1 MNILKKA
8 LTVVLALTVAAT
20 LASCG
25 NASAKPEPS
34 EAPPVTT
41 TQPPQEEN
49 PQEDPS
55 TPGNPTVDSEWSAD
69 EVSVLTSLDDRVQVT
84 ATIWDGKTIDG
95 PTPHP
100 WLGGGDLAITL
111 PDGQYGRPE
120 WIVVPFRIEAVNIT
134 SSAISDK
141 GIGGGHAGDTEVFVV
156 LEGVGSEYTHIVTH
170 GGRHNYVEQDIE
182 PGQSVVATGYLLMSA
197 VDVTYDSA
205 VGAAWTILSGENI
218 DASIIWEPYFQR
230 YMPRE
235 AAMG

>member
-55 TPGNPTVDSEWSAD
+55 TPGNPTVDSEWSAE
-69 EVSVLTSLDDRVQVT
+69 EVSVLTGREDRIQVT

-100 WLGGGDLAITL
+100 WLGDGGSMITL

-120 WIVVPFRIEAVNIT
+120 WIVIPFRIEALNIT
-134 SSAISDK
+134 SDTQLGIP
-141 GIGGGHAGDTEVFVV
+141 IGGESVRSTEVFVL
-156 LEGVGSEYTHIVTH
+156 LEGTDTEYSTYVAPYVTVD
-170 GGRHNYVEQDIE
+170 NVD
-182 PGQSVVATGYLLMSA
+182 PGQSVVATGYLLMAAEETAYNPSE
-197 VDVTYDSA
+197 
-205 VGAAWTILSGENI
+205 GALWVIRSGGVNI
-218 DASIIWEPYFQR
+218 NASIIWEPYFQR